1 MYYNDLAP
9 CSYFGAE
16 LADKLIAVGW
26 LDNEHPY
33 TEGNLNDDTL
43 DKLFELLV
51 KPWNPMLLMGYAECG
66 LCKIDINDLTY
77 NDKTI
82 RVGNLNLFIPGEG
95 FLYVMPSLA
104 AHCILAHNY
113 APPQEFCDAVMR
125 CPPMGSD
132 DYYRAVVANGPQ
144 RYADLIKAKYLAT
157 E

>member
-104 AHCILAHNY
+104 AHYILAHNY

>member
-16 LADKLIAVGW
+16 LADKLVAVGW
-26 LDNEHPY
+26 LDGEHPY
-33 TEGNLNDDTL
+33 PQGEASEAFL
-43 DKLFELLV
+43 DKLFGLLTRPWAPSYFLGYEECPFCGYEYDATYKG
-51 KPWNPMLLMGYAECG
+51 KPVQIGA
-66 LCKIDINDLTY
+66 
-77 NDKTI
+77 
-82 RVGNLNLFIPGEG
+82 LNLFVPGKG

-104 AHCILAHNY
+104 AHYILAHNY